1 MKSSSAIYIN
11 VIKLPNQLKLDYKL
25 IKKNSIVKTEQASFL
40 VYDETMTKDI
50 LFKLESLQ
58 KEDKN
63 CYISTILN
71 TNEQFICNNDELS
84 KYNSNEYDFISLY
97 NKTTIV
103 TPKNTVF
110 ETKHYFEKSGIDY
123 IFSPYQILTHY
134 ILDNPAKNN
143 VVILIIA
150 NIVYI
155 MITDSN
161 ASIIYNVIKKLTPFD
176 DIKNSQFYDDEI
188 KGQKLFDE
196 IYFFELQDIIKEV
209 LEEFYAKNPK
219 SDFLEKINILHT
231 LKQLDNDEIVTLKE
245 TFAMDVSYHPISLD
259 NYIYELVN
267 SKNNKK
273 SFISPRKRA
282 SSYENIFWL
291 GSAMAATFITV
302 YLLYDFYNTKELG
315 TTNQQPQI
323 IKQQDVIKSD
333 LIDHISKNTAVST
346 LIQDIF
352 NIIPYN
358 VVLNEVVID
367 KNDSILVCDFLEK
380 DTFVKIIQPEILKL
394 YESTDIIFDEENKQ
408 ALPVL
413 TGVIKNT
420 NIISQRQYQDKIYT
434 YNKTSFSYTMM
445 QETIQNIMLPDW
457 QIIYIKTYADK
468 QVNYNLFEINMSI
481 KSPQEFTD
489 FIDKINS
496 LPHSITIEHPV
507 KFIKN
512 IQTGMIDMKFY
523 LSFNQSI

>member
-71 TNEQFICNNDELS
+71 TDEQFICNNDELS

-273 SFISPRKRA
+273 SFISPRKK
-282 SSYENIFWL
+282 S
-291 GSAMAATFITV
+291 FI
-302 YLLYDFYNTKELG
+302 
-315 TTNQQPQI
+315 I
-323 IKQQDVIKSD
+323 
-333 LIDHISKNTAVST
+333 
-346 LIQDIF
+346 
-352 NIIPYN
+352 
-358 VVLNEVVID
+358 
-367 KNDSILVCDFLEK
+367 
-380 DTFVKIIQPEILKL
+380 
-394 YESTDIIFDEENKQ
+394 
-408 ALPVL
+408 
-413 TGVIKNT
+413 
-420 NIISQRQYQDKIYT
+420 
-434 YNKTSFSYTMM
+434 
-445 QETIQNIMLPDW
+445 
-457 QIIYIKTYADK
+457 
-468 QVNYNLFEINMSI
+468 
-481 KSPQEFTD
+481 
-489 FIDKINS
+489 
-496 LPHSITIEHPV
+496 
-507 KFIKN
+507 
-512 IQTGMIDMKFY
+512 
-523 LSFNQSI
+523 